1 MSEAAY
7 AGDGVVTKPNTRLK
21 PPWQPGQSGNPA
33 GRPKGS
39 RVKLTEAFLRDLA
52 GVWQDQGIEVARK
65 VAKDDPSTF
74 LRVVASLIPK
84 TVALS
89 VDTSLEGVL
98 AEIDGQTRGI
108 GAIEST
114 AKPIEPDDS

>member
-7 AGDGVVTKPNTRLK
+7 ADDALDNAPKRVI
-21 PPWQPGQSGNPA
+21 
-33 GRPKGS
+33 GRPFEPGNKMATGRPVGS
-39 RVKLTEAFLRDLA
+39 RTKLSDAFMRDLA
-52 GVWQDQGIEVARK
+52 GVWQEQGIEVARK

-114 AKPIEPDDS
+114 AKPIESDDS